1 MQQLSMFNRS
11 SMMGI
16 MLQKFDPMKRTSAF
30 TQEPNASE
38 VQLVMVPIVQEVVM
52 DYSVMLALLDS
63 ELRMEKRVR
72 IVGGL
77 ASSRSCLS

>member
-1 MQQLSMFNRS
+1 
-11 SMMGI
+11 MMGI
-16 MLQKFDPMKRTSAF
+16 TLQKFDPMKRTSAF
-30 TQEPNASE
+30 TQELNASE

-63 ELRMEKRVR
+63 ELRTEKRAR

-77 ASSRSCLS
+77 ASSRSCLL